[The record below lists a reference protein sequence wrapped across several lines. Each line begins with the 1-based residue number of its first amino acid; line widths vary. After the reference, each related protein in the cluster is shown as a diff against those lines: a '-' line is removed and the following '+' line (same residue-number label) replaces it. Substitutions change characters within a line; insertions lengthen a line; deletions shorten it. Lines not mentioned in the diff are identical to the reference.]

1 MIKIIHI
8 QTKKR
13 KADQARCFLGSF
25 FIFGVKC
32 GFMLSW
38 IHTPRSDPG
47 KEDMDHMKNNHL
59 LISINPIY

>member
-38 IHTPRSDPG
+38 IHNYPAYSKERSG
-47 KEDMDHMKNNHL
+47 EGGYGSYEK
-59 LISINPIY
+59 